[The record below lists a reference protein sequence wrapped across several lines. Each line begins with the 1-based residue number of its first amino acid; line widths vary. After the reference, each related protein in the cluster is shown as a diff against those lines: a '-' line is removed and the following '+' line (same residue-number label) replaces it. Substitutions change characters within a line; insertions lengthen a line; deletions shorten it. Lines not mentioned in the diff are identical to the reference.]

1 VAGSSLFAL
10 LDDIA
15 SILDDVAV
23 MSKVAAKKTAG
34 VLGDDLAL
42 NAHQIAGVHTDRE
55 LPVVLAVAKG
65 SLKNKAILVPA
76 ALAISALI
84 PWAITPLLMM
94 GGAYL
99 CYEGCEKIAHKF
111 LADSSDDAH
120 HKDHLQALV
129 NPAVDLVA
137 LEKDKIQ
144 GAIRTD
150 FILSAEIVV
159 IALGTVANAAFG
171 KQVAVLCAIA
181 ILMTVG
187 VYGFVAGIVKLDD
200 AGLHLRQQYCA
211 QNSTRFRCISPA
223 SGALSD
229 EKSIDRR
236 DHCHV
241 HGRRR
246 HSRPRNSRRA
256 SVGRT
261 CRPRCR
267 WDFWDGTNTR
277 NSFAAPARY
286 YDRDA
291 CRYGSFGWGD
301 GRGENFSQVQTGALN
316 LQMFG
321 PIVTGREK
329 SG

>member
-1 VAGSSLFAL
+1 MAGSSLFAL

-84 PWAITPLLMM
+84 PWAITPLLMI

-200 AGLHLRQQYCA
+200 AGLHLSQKNGNNIVRKIQ
-211 QNSTRFRCISPA
+211 RG
-223 SGALSD
+223 SGAFLLRLAPYLMKSLSIVGTIAMFMVGGGILAHGIPGAHQWVEHVAHGAGGISGMGRILETVLPLLLD
-229 EKSIDRR
+229 ITIGMLAGMVVLAGVMGAKKIFRR
-236 DHCHV
+236 FK
-241 HGRRR
+241 
-246 HSRPRNSRRA
+246 RA
-256 SVGRT
+256 R
-261 CRPRCR
+261 
-267 WDFWDGTNTR
+267 
-277 NSFAAPARY
+277 
-286 YDRDA
+286 
-291 CRYGSFGWGD
+291 
-301 GRGENFSQVQTGALN
+301 
-316 LQMFG
+316 
-321 PIVTGREK
+321 
-329 SG
+329 